1 MAEKDIT
8 QKVLADYN
16 DVFADIVNAYFSI
29 SKKGKENKF
38 PKINPEN
45 LKDTRS
51 KSIYKADKKIHEQ
64 ERDVVKLW
72 LSKGIVICLL
82 GLENQTNINNDMPLR
97 IFGYEGAD
105 YRKQLLNNNNE
116 RYFVITI
123 VLYYGTDKR
132 WKTPLDLFERLN
144 IPDEYKPF
152 VNNCKINLLEL
163 AWLTDEEA
171 SYFKSD
177 FRYVVDYLRQV
188 RMKKDYVPVDGEVQ
202 HVDELLKLMYVLTGD
217 QRFENAKNN
226 AKIQQE
232 KGEKIMIKS
241 FLQEAEERGFKSGF
255 KEGFEEGFALGFAQ
269 GRLEAICD
277 IKRVLINS
285 GLNREQVQEII
296 LICYVV

>member
-105 YRKQLLNNNNE
+105 YRKQLLNDSNE

-132 WKTPLDLFERLN
+132 WTAPLDLFERLN

-241 FLQEAEERGFKSGF
+241 FLQEAEEKGR
-255 KEGFEEGFALGFAQ
+255 AQ
-269 GRLEAICD
+269 GHAQGIAQEHLKMMRK
-277 IKRVLINS
+277 IKETLINS
-285 GLNREQVQEII
+285 GMKLEQVEKIMLSLATQ
-296 LICYVV
+296 

>member
-1 MAEKDIT
+1 MTE
-8 QKVLADYN
+8 KVLADYN

-29 SKKGKENKF
+29 SMKGKKNKLQ
-38 PKINPEN
+38 KINPEN
-45 LKDTRS
+45 LKDTHS

-105 YRKQLLNNNNE
+105 YRKQLLNDNNE

-188 RMKKDYVPVDGEVQ
+188 RMKKNYAPVDGEVK

-241 FLQEAEERGFKSGF
+241 FLQEAEEK
-255 KEGFEEGFALGFAQ
+255 GFAQ
-269 GRLEAICD
+269 GIAQEHSKMIRNFRETLTD
-277 IKRVLINS
+277 S
-285 GLNREQVQEII
+285 GLDIEQVEKIM
-296 LICYVV
+296 LSLASK

>member
-1 MAEKDIT
+1 MAEKDMT
-8 QKVLADYN
+8 EKVLADYN

-29 SKKGKENKF
+29 SMKGKKNKLQ
-38 PKINPEN
+38 KINPEN

-82 GLENQTNINNDMPLR
+82 GLENQTNIDNDMPLR

-105 YRKQLLNNNNE
+105 YRKQLLNDNNE

-188 RMKKDYVPVDGEVQ
+188 RMKKNYAPVDGEVK

-241 FLQEAEERGFKSGF
+241 FLQEAEEK
-255 KEGFEEGFALGFAQ
+255 GFAQ
-269 GRLEAICD
+269 GIAQEHSKMIRNFRETLTD
-277 IKRVLINS
+277 S
-285 GLNREQVQEII
+285 GLDIEQVEKIM
-296 LICYVV
+296 LSLAAK